1 MPRSDTPSRRGR
13 VPKPRERGWRDRDH
27 EYPRPERRGPR
38 MRPCAHS
45 DCPAWIAAEEW
56 GRDICVYHV
65 EGRTDEAENAQ
76 SLADEMQGVAGD

>member
-1 MPRSDTPSRRGR
+1 
-13 VPKPRERGWRDRDH
+13 
-27 EYPRPERRGPR
+27 

-56 GRDICVYHV
+56 GRDICGYHV